1 MSFWPCGKV
10 KFQKKK
16 KKYHKSTN
24 FKEKFNRINYIKI
37 VKTPAQ
43 NNALKNETSNS
54 KLLEY
59 THITNKIV

>member
-10 KFQKKK
+10 EFP

-24 FKEKFNRINYIKI
+24 FKEKFNRVNYIKI

-43 NNALKNETSNS
+43 NNALKSETSNS
-54 KLLEY
+54 KLVEY